1 MTSLAEKRTRLE
13 RIVDAIV
20 CADDPG
26 DMPIDD
32 LAWTANTLRLAF
44 DIVELAQNTPVL
56 KKITF
61 SRKEGYDQFKERL
74 QKALSR
80 FEEAE

>member
-1 MTSLAEKRTRLE
+1 MTTLAEKRARLE

-32 LAWTANTLRLAF
+32 FAWVANILRLALHV
-44 DIVELAQNTPVL
+44 VEVAQSSPSLDN
-56 KKITF
+56 IIF
-61 SRKEGYDQFKERL
+61 GSRNYGEFKERL
-74 QKALSR
+74 QKALTH

>member
-1 MTSLAEKRTRLE
+1 MTTLAEKRARLE

-32 LAWTANTLRLAF
+32 LAWVANTLRFALDVVEAAKDHLLGGRPHSATALLLDTLA
-44 DIVELAQNTPVL
+44 
-56 KKITF
+56 
-61 SRKEGYDQFKERL
+61 
-74 QKALSR
+74 R